1 MRSWRQ
7 IKMFRFWYR
16 YNCWFTEGS
25 RELVNGNKVTLKV
38 PAQKGDHIYFGIKK
52 GEPRRYEVV
61 MITHTDGE
69 RPYLTLKETTP
80 KD

>member
-1 MRSWRQ
+1 
-7 IKMFRFWYR
+7 MFRFGYR

-25 RELVNGNKVTLKV
+25 RALGNGNKVTLKV
-38 PAQKGDHIYFGIKK
+38 PAQKGDNIYFGINK

-61 MITHTDGE
+61 MITHTDDVH
-69 RPYLTLKETTP
+69 PFLTLKETTP